1 MSKKLEKLLESL
13 GVVDAE
19 NVVAQLLAD
28 DDNIEI
34 IDSVLKASQSYAKPF
49 IESELNGK
57 FNDERKSL
65 KGKYLKEALLKANK
79 AFGTPLTNKEV
90 EDVLNNPENEGK
102 TYDVAIELL
111 KEKASK
117 KSGSTETELQAML
130 DIANGKI
137 SEFESQIPELETKYK
152 NQYEEAINKFKL
164 DGKLNEQ
171 ILKVLDGKTSI
182 PVQKAAE
189 LIMGQLSKKAQLR
202 LKEDGNIALFDALKD
217 EPLKKNDT
225 TLQTFEGLV
234 GDLVEEYGLAKKSEG
249 TERKP
254 IPTETQKTNTPPAIG
269 ATGLAAKMAQVTG

>member
-1 MSKKLEKLLESL
+1 MSKKLEQLLESL
-13 GVVDAE
+13 GVNDAE
-19 NVVAQLLAD
+19 NVVTQLLAD
-28 DDNIEI
+28 DDNIEV
-34 IDSVLKASQSYAKPF
+34 IDTVLKASQSYAKPF
-49 IESELNGK
+49 IESELSGK

-117 KSGSTETELQAML
+117 KSGSSESDLQNML

-137 SEFESQIPELETKYK
+137 SEYEAKIPELETKYK
-152 NQYEEAINKFKL
+152 TEYEQAINKFKL
-164 DGKLNEQ
+164 DGIVTDKL
-171 ILKVLDGKTSI
+171 LKVLDGKTSI
-182 PVQKAAE
+182 PIQKAAD
-189 LIMGQLSKKAQLR
+189 LLMGQLSKKAELR
-202 LKEDGNIALFDALKD
+202 LKEDGNIALWDVVKN
-217 EPLKKNDT
+217 ENLKKTDT

-234 GDLVEEYGLAKKSEG
+234 GDLVEEFGLAKKSEG

-254 IPTETQKTNTPPAIG
+254 MPTGTQTQTQTTG
-269 ATGLAAKMAQVTG
+269 ATGLAAKFAQVAGA